1 MAIVTPEM
9 IKALSVGF
17 KASFQDAL
25 QVAPSEY
32 KKLATIV
39 PSVTA
44 SNTYGWLG
52 QFPQLRE
59 WIGDRVVKDMAAQ
72 GYQITNKLFESTVGV
87 NRTDIED
94 DNVGIYSPLF
104 SEMGRAAGSHPD
116 ELAFALLK
124 AGHATLCFDGQN
136 FFDTDHPVYPNVD
149 GTGMPTAVSN
159 SFAPAAEPGPAWYL
173 LDTRRALK
181 PLIYQER
188 TKAEF
193 AYMTKDDDEQVFMAD
208 EFRYGIRV
216 RCNVGFGFWQ
226 MAVRSTK
233 PLDAASFQEAYDAMR
248 GFKADGG
255 RPLDIRPNLLVVPSA
270 LRSAAVSVVGVET
283 LAGGA
288 SNPNYKLADL
298 LETAWIS

>member
-17 KASFQDAL
+17 KASFQDSL
-25 QVAPSEY
+25 QAAPSEY

-59 WIGDRVVKDMAAQ
+59 WVGERVVKDMAAQ

-87 NRTDIED
+87 KRTDIED

-116 ELAFALLK
+116 ELTFALLK
-124 AGHATLCFDGQN
+124 AGQTTLCFDGQN
-136 FFDTDHPVYPNVD
+136 YFDTDHPVYPSVD
-149 GTGMPTAVSN
+149 GTGVPAVVSN
-159 SFAPAAEPGPAWYL
+159 IFAPAVDPGPAWYL
-173 LDTRRALK
+173 LDTSRALK

-226 MAVRSTK
+226 MAAKSTE
-233 PLDAASFQEAYDAMR
+233 PLTKEAFERVYGAMR
-248 GFKADGG
+248 SLKADGG
-255 RPLDIRPNLLVVPSA
+255 RPLDIRPNLLVVPSI
-270 LRSAAVSVVGVET
+270 LRSHAISVVGVET

-288 SNPNYKLADL
+288 SNPNYKLVDL
-298 LETAWIS
+298 LETSWLS